1 MESRRNFVAKVAAS
15 MAATSLMTVSNT
27 VVASEPI
34 KNTFV
39 HHVFFWLKEPDSQD
53 ARKQFEK
60 GLSDLTKV
68 PQIQSYH
75 IGKPVGSSRDV
86 VDGSYTYSYMT
97 FFKNKEDQ
105 DIYQTHPIH
114 LKFIKDCQHLWT
126 KVIVY
131 DAM

>member
-39 HHVFFWLKEPDSQD
+39 HHVFFWLKEPDNQD

-60 GLSDLTKV
+60 GLSDLVKV

-105 DIYQTHPIH
+105 DIYQTHSIH
-114 LKFIKDCQHLWT
+114 LKFIEDCQHLWT

>member
-39 HHVFFWLKEPDSQD
+39 HHVFFWLKEPDNQD

-60 GLSDLTKV
+60 GLSDLVKV

-114 LKFIKDCQHLWT
+114 LYFIEDCQHLWT